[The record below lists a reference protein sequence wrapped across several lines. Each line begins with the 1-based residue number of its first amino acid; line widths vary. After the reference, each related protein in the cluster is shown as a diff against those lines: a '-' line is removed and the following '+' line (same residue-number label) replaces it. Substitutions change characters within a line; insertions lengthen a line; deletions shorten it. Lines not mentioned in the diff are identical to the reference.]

1 MAYCRDGTARRNV
14 YAEVPQGSVIDL
26 LLRNLVYDELLKVL
40 DPVKDLNAIA
50 DDLAVVIIMRKLQ
63 DIGDRV
69 RKAMKLDTS
78 FHLAQEETEIILL
91 TRRRVPKVSKIDVGG
106 GEIITRNMVK
116 YLEVLLD
123 NTRRYSPHLEQ
134 VCDKA
139 ERFVRA
145 IRSLLPNVNG
155 PTDTARKL
163 YYGVWDSAI
172 LYAAPIWPSALSIET
187 NKKILISAQRTAL
200 VRTSTAYR
208 TVSHGHCVW

>member
-1 MAYCRDGTARRNV
+1 MTYCRDGTVRRNV

-26 LLRNLVYDELLKVL
+26 LVYDELLKVL

-91 TRRRVPKVSKIDVGG
+91 TRKRVPKVSKIDVGG
-106 GEIITRNMVK
+106 GEIITRNTVK

-145 IRSLLPNVNG
+145 ILMP
-155 PTDTARKL
+155 
-163 YYGVWDSAI
+163 I
-172 LYAAPIWPSALSIET
+172 LVAE
-187 NKKILISAQRTAL
+187 
-200 VRTSTAYR
+200 
-208 TVSHGHCVW
+208 C